1 MMHTS
6 AFLFAI
12 WGILLT
18 PGPTNTLL
26 ALSGASVGFRRSV
39 PLMPLELAAYL
50 LVAVPLAWVGS
61 EAMAARPLL
70 GVAVR
75 LCAAA
80 WVMFLAVKLW
90 RTPKPGAPAQRV
102 TRRRV
107 FVTTLLNPKALVF
120 GLVLLP
126 PGTSPQFLS
135 RLGLFCLS
143 VVCVASLW
151 ARGGAMLNR
160 RRPGVEPP
168 LPFRRVVACWLGVL
182 ALGLV
187 RSALPGA

>member
-1 MMHTS
+1 MHTS
-6 AFLFAI
+6 VFLFAI
-12 WGILLT
+12 WGVLLT

-50 LVAVPLAWVGS
+50 LVAVPLAWMGS
-61 EAMAARPLL
+61 ELMAARPLL
-70 GVAVR
+70 GEAVR

-80 WVMFLAVKLW
+80 WVMFLAATLW
-90 RTPKPGAPAQRV
+90 RTPKPGAPVQRV

-107 FVTTLLNPKALVF
+107 FVTTLLNPKALLF

-143 VVCVASLW
+143 VVCAASLW

-168 LPFRRVVACWLGVL
+168 LLLRRVVACWLGVL